1 MQLQN
6 TSSVKEISLYSRDSS
21 NNKDEIGRSEAI
33 AQFCSLKMIRSNAF
47 LIREIKTDADADWL
61 AELWLWR
68 GVVALPLMM

>member
-6 TSSVKEISLYSRDSS
+6 GSSVIGISLYSRDSS
-21 NNKDEIGRSEAI
+21 KNKEETGRSEAI

-47 LIREIKTDADADWL
+47 LIGEIKTEADADWL
-61 AELWLWR
+61 VEMWLWR